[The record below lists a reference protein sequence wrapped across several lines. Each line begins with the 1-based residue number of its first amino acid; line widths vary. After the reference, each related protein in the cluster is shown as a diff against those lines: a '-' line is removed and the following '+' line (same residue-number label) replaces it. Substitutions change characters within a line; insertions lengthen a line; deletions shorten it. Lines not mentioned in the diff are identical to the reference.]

1 VLPHEEAF
9 LYNHE
14 SSWAYSAI
22 NKTLRLN
29 QYLIDRT
36 PYSVFHLR
44 FHIRQKERKQTAER
58 RSFIDWRENLL
69 FGVDS
74 LTEQDAS
81 DSAVSAIAA

>member
-9 LYNHE
+9 LYNKE
-14 SSWAYSAI
+14 LSWAYSVI
-22 NKTLRLN
+22 NKTLLLH

-36 PYSVFHLR
+36 PYSVFH
-44 FHIRQKERKQTAER
+44 FHFHARQNNQANR
-58 RSFIDWRENLL
+58 RATSFIDWRENLL

-74 LTEQDAS
+74 LTEQNAS